1 MAYGVVYLIIDETND
16 LEYVGQTTQSVEK
29 RFKEHARNK
38 KSLIGKSIRA
48 HGAENFVVV
57 ILKECESPEKLDRWE
72 KYFIKSRNTLFPN
85 GYNFTEGGE
94 GTVGYSFTD
103 EQRANVAAARKGR
116 ILSAEHKAKIGA
128 SVKGENNAFFG
139 KLHTDEARA
148 KMAIAHRIETPY
160 KNLVAELNARGLLYT
175 ALAGIFGLSLS
186 SVSEKIHGKK
196 NFTAKD
202 IAKLEKFFDKPIE
215 YLLQR
220 DDGLAVTLSKR
231 SVSPFN
237 NLMIEMEKHQLTY
250 TALAK
255 LLGISI
261 SSLSMKMNNKQIFTE
276 RNKKKLA
283 EIFGKPIEYLLQRDD

>member
-1 MAYGVVYLIIDETND
+1 MAYGVVYLIVDGTND
-16 LEYVGQTTQSVEK
+16 LEYVGQTTKTAEE
-29 RFKEHARNK
+29 RFKEHMRNK

-48 HGAENFVVV
+48 HGVENFTVV
-57 ILKECESPEKLDRWE
+57 ILKECERPEELDRWE
-72 KYFIKSRNTLFPN
+72 KYFIKWRNTMYPN

-103 EQRANVAAARKGR
+103 EQRANVAAARKGKT
-116 ILSAEHKAKIGA
+116 LSAEHKVKIGA
-128 SVKGENNAFFG
+128 SVRGENNGFFG
-139 KLHTDEARA
+139 KRHTDEARA

-160 KNLVAELNARGLLYT
+160 KNLVAELDERGFLYT
-175 ALAGIFGLSLS
+175 ALAGILGLSLS
-186 SVSEKIHGKK
+186 SVSEKMHGKK

-231 SVSPFN
+231 NVSPFK
-237 NLMIEMEKHQLTY
+237 NLLREMEKRQLTY

-261 SSLSMKMNNKQIFTE
+261 SSLSIKMNNKQNFTK
-276 RNKKKLA
+276 RNKIKLV
-283 EIFGKPIEYLLQRDD
+283 EIFNKPIEYLLQRDD